1 LYVIDKFLAW
11 TLQETASI
19 HYSGW
24 L

>member
-1 LYVIDKFLAW
+1 VIDKFLAW